1 MNIIVLIL
9 ILVFS
14 YIILSNI
21 LSNILNKLTFRES
34 MTNNDDI
41 VRNIGENKRNIKNL
55 KSLFNKTLQ
64 RSKNIYNKLAAAKDQ
79 TTLNND
85 AKSHPSIQSL
95 NLKESGNKN
104 CEDFQTMDLSLLN
117 SLTEKHNDNKIEFAT
132 IESIIEQ
139 INDQIKKI
147 KNKL

>member
-14 YIILSNI
+14 YIIL
-21 LSNILNKLTFRES
+21 LSILNNRTFRES
-34 MTNNDDI
+34 MANKDSI
-41 VRNIGENKRNIKNL
+41 LKNIGENKGNISNL
-55 KSLFNKTLQ
+55 KSVFNKTLK
-64 RSKNIYNKLAAAKDQ
+64 RSKELYGKLESAKDQ
-79 TTLNND
+79 TSLNDD

-95 NLKESGNKN
+95 NLKESDTS
-104 CEDFQTMDLSLLN
+104 CENLQTISETIFNNLS
-117 SLTEKHNDNKIEFAT
+117 EKHDVNKVEFST
-132 IESIIEQ
+132 IDSIIDQ

>member
-1 MNIIVLIL
+1 MNRIVLIL

-14 YIILSNI
+14 YIILS
-21 LSNILNKLTFRES
+21 SILNQLTFRES
-34 MTNNDDI
+34 MTNNDNI
-41 VRNIGENKRNIKNL
+41 VKNIGENKGNIKNL

-95 NLKESGNKN
+95 NLKETGDEN
-104 CEDFQTMDLSLLN
+104 CEEFQTMNQTVFN

-132 IESIIEQ
+132 IESIIQQ
-139 INDQIKKI
+139 IKDQIKKI